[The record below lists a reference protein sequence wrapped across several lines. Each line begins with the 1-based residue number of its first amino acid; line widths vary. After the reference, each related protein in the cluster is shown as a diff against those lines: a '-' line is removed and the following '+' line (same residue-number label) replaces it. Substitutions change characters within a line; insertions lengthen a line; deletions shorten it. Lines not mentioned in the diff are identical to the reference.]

1 MKKME
6 RSMNYNHKTILLN
19 LIVFLIVFNYK
30 SNIICGNLT
39 PGEDD
44 YVIGVEKM
52 PSPVGGI
59 ETILKK
65 IVYPSAAKNNNVEGK
80 VYLLVYINEN
90 GGVDDVKLVKG
101 IGSGCEEEAIN
112 VIKKTKFNPGVNK
125 GVNVKTKMS
134 LSIPFK
140 L

>member
-1 MKKME
+1 MEKSMKC
-6 RSMNYNHKTILLN
+6 NNKTLLFSIL
-19 LIVFLIVFNYK
+19 FLMLFILK
-30 SNIICGNLT
+30 SNVICGNIT

-44 YVIGVEKM
+44 YIIGVEKM

-59 ETILKK
+59 DAIVKK
-65 IVYPSAAKNNNVEGK
+65 IVYPSAAKSNHVEGK
-80 VYLLVYINEN
+80 VYLLVYINED

-101 IGSGCEEEAIN
+101 IGSGCEDEAIN

-125 GVNVKTKMS
+125 GTNVKTKMS

>member
-1 MKKME
+1 MKCK
-6 RSMNYNHKTILLN
+6 NKTLLLSIL
-19 LIVFLIVFNYK
+19 FLTLFIFK

-44 YVIGVEKM
+44 YIIGVEKM

-59 ETILKK
+59 EAIMKK
-65 IVYPSAAKNNNVEGK
+65 IVYPSAAKNNHVEGK
-80 VYLLVYINEN
+80 VYLLIYINED

-112 VIKKTKFNPGVNK
+112 VIKKTKFNPGANK
-125 GVNVKTKMS
+125 GTNVKTKMS

>member
-1 MKKME
+1 MEISMK
-6 RSMNYNHKTILLN
+6 YNNKTLFLSILILT
-19 LIVFLIVFNYK
+19 FLIFK

-44 YVIGVEKM
+44 YIIGVEKM

-59 ETILKK
+59 EAIMKK
-65 IVYPSAAKNNNVEGK
+65 IDYPSTAKNNHVEGK

-125 GVNVKTKMS
+125 GTNVKTKMS

>member
-1 MKKME
+1 ME
-6 RSMNYNHKTILLN
+6 ISMQYNNKTLLLSIL
-19 LIVFLIVFNYK
+19 FLTLFIFK

-44 YVIGVEKM
+44 YIIGVEKM

-59 ETILKK
+59 EAIMKK
-65 IVYPSAAKNNNVEGK
+65 IVYPSTAKNNNVEGK
-80 VYLLVYINEN
+80 VYLLIYINEN

-125 GVNVKTKMS
+125 GTNVKTKMS

>member
-1 MKKME
+1 MEKSMK
-6 RSMNYNHKTILLN
+6 YNNKTLLLSIL
-19 LIVFLIVFNYK
+19 FLTLFIFK
-30 SNIICGNLT
+30 SNIICGNMT
-39 PGEDD
+39 SGEDD
-44 YVIGVEKM
+44 YIIGVEKM

-59 ETILKK
+59 EAIMKK
-65 IVYPSAAKNNNVEGK
+65 IVYPSTAKNNNVEGK
-80 VYLLVYINEN
+80 VYLLIYINEN

-125 GVNVKTKMS
+125 GTNVKTKMS

>member
-1 MKKME
+1 MEKSMK
-6 RSMNYNHKTILLN
+6 YNNKTLPSSILL
-19 LIVFLIVFNYK
+19 FLALFIFK
-30 SNIICGNLT
+30 SNIIGGNLT

-44 YVIGVEKM
+44 YIIGVEKM
-52 PSPVGGI
+52 PSPIGGMESI
-59 ETILKK
+59 MKK
-65 IVYPSAAKNNNVEGK
+65 IIYPSAAKNNNVEGK

-112 VIKKTKFNPGVNK
+112 VIKKTKFNPGANK
-125 GVNVKTKMS
+125 GANVKTKMS

>member
-1 MKKME
+1 MQ
-6 RSMNYNHKTILLN
+6 YNNKTLLLSIL
-19 LIVFLIVFNYK
+19 FLTLFIFK

-44 YVIGVEKM
+44 YIIGVEKM

-59 ETILKK
+59 EAIMKK
-65 IVYPSAAKNNNVEGK
+65 IVYPSTAKNNNVEGK
-80 VYLLVYINEN
+80 VYLLIYINEN

-125 GVNVKTKMS
+125 GTNVKTKMS

>member
-1 MKKME
+1 MSK
-6 RSMNYNHKTILLN
+6 SSISGIN
-19 LIVFLIVFNYK
+19 LI
-30 SNIICGNLT
+30 

-44 YVIGVEKM
+44 YIIAVDKM

-59 ETILKK
+59 ESILKK
-65 IVYPSAAKNNNVEGK
+65 ITYPSSAKSNKVEGK
-80 VYLLVYINEN
+80 VYLLVYVNEN

-112 VIKKTKFNPGVNK
+112 VIKKSKFNPGVNK
-125 GVNVKTKMS
+125 GSNVKTKMS

>member
-1 MKKME
+1 M
-6 RSMNYNHKTILLN
+6 
-19 LIVFLIVFNYK
+19 
-30 SNIICGNLT
+30 T

-44 YVIGVEKM
+44 YIIGVEKM

-59 ETILKK
+59 EAIMKK
-65 IVYPSAAKNNNVEGK
+65 IVYPSTAKNNNVEGK

-112 VIKKTKFNPGVNK
+112 VIKKTKFNPCVNK
-125 GVNVKTKMS
+125 GTNVKTKMS

>member
-1 MKKME
+1 MMEKSMKFCFNK
-6 RSMNYNHKTILLN
+6 KTLLLN
-19 LIVFLIVFNYK
+19 ITLCFALFAYK
-30 SNIICGNLT
+30 SSIYGGNIT
-39 PGEDD
+39 FGEDD
-44 YVIGVEKM
+44 YIIGVEKM

-59 ETILKK
+59 ESIMKK
-65 IVYPSAAKNNNVEGK
+65 IAYPSAAQKNKVEGK
-80 VYLLVYINEN
+80 VYLLVYVNEN

-101 IGSGCEEEAIN
+101 IGSGCEEEAIE

-125 GVNVKTKMS
+125 GINVKTKLS

>member
-1 MKKME
+1 MLLKVKNRTMLL
-6 RSMNYNHKTILLN
+6 SVLLLILLFMSKSSISGIN
-19 LIVFLIVFNYK
+19 LI
-30 SNIICGNLT
+30 

-44 YVIGVEKM
+44 YIIAVDKM

-59 ETILKK
+59 ESILKK
-65 IVYPSAAKNNNVEGK
+65 ITYPSSAKSNKVEGK
-80 VYLLVYINEN
+80 VYLLVYVNEN

-112 VIKKTKFNPGVNK
+112 VIKKSKFNPGVNK
-125 GVNVKTKMS
+125 GTNVKTKMS

>member
-1 MKKME
+1 MEISMK
-6 RSMNYNHKTILLN
+6 YNNTLLLSIL
-19 LIVFLIVFNYK
+19 FLALFIFK
-30 SNIICGNLT
+30 SNNIGGNLT

-44 YVIGVEKM
+44 YIIGVEKM

-59 ETILKK
+59 EALMKK
-65 IVYPSAAKNNNVEGK
+65 IIYPSTAKKNNVEGK
-80 VYLLVYINEN
+80 VYLLIYINEN

-125 GVNVKTKMS
+125 GTNVKTKMS